1 MFEMYFCWSDSQ
13 ISLWWIRQIRKDCKV
28 WVENRVQVIRK
39 NVAPNYWMYV
49 STDTNPGDV
58 TNRLLS
64 PNACISCEMWWKGP
78 DFLQLENIDMPCQN
92 FFGVWGRLWRTEDR
106 DCCLPVVQKFFGIG
120 EVVHNSRFRS
130 LQKLPR
136 VTSYVWWFVENLKV
150 NLGKD
155 GKVSGGEISAEEMDS
170 SLKFW
175 I

>member
-58 TNRLLS
+58 TTRLLS

-92 FFGVWGRLWRTEDR
+92 FFGVWGRL
-106 DCCLPVVQKFFGIG
+106 
-120 EVVHNSRFRS
+120 
-130 LQKLPR
+130 
-136 VTSYVWWFVENLKV
+136 
-150 NLGKD
+150 
-155 GKVSGGEISAEEMDS
+155 
-170 SLKFW
+170 
-175 I
+175 

>member
-58 TNRLLS
+58 TTRLLS

-92 FFGVWGRLWRTEDR
+92 FLGVWGRL
-106 DCCLPVVQKFFGIG
+106 
-120 EVVHNSRFRS
+120 
-130 LQKLPR
+130 
-136 VTSYVWWFVENLKV
+136 
-150 NLGKD
+150 
-155 GKVSGGEISAEEMDS
+155 
-170 SLKFW
+170 
-175 I
+175 